1 MKFWREWSTPWRALM
16 LLSLC
21 VNVILFTY
29 VSVQWL
35 RPGGFMP
42 GAGAGVPLRMIE
54 RVAER
59 LPAEDAEILWGIYHG
74 KEAEL
79 QPLQSEYR
87 LALMKAMKT
96 AAQANLDKAELEAA
110 VKDAR
115 DKRVK
120 IGDLVVATFVEMLER
135 ISPKGRRQLVGGYFR

>member
-1 MKFWREWSTPWRALM
+1 MKFRREWSTPWRALM

-21 VNVILFTY
+21 VNVALFTY
-29 VSVQWL
+29 VSAQWL
-35 RPGGFMP
+35 LPGGFRP
-42 GAGAGVPLRMIE
+42 GAAVPLRMIE

-59 LPAEDAEILWGIYHG
+59 LPAEDAEILWSIYRG

-79 QPLQSEYR
+79 APLQAEYR

-96 AAQANLDKAELEAA
+96 AAQTNLDKAELEAA

-120 IGDLVVATFVEMLER
+120 IGDLVVSTFVEMLER
-135 ISPKGRRQLVGGYFR
+135 ISAKGRRQLVGGYFR

>member
-21 VNVILFTY
+21 VNVVLFTY
-29 VSVQWL
+29 VSAQWL
-35 RPGGFMP
+35 LPGGFRP
-42 GAGAGVPLRMIE
+42 GAVVPLRMIE

-59 LPAEDAEILWGIYHG
+59 LPAEDAEILWSIYRG

-79 QPLQSEYR
+79 APLQAEYR

-96 AAQANLDKAELEAA
+96 AAQTNLDKAELEAA

-115 DKRVK
+115 DKRLK

-135 ISPKGRRQLVGGYFR
+135 ISAKGRRQLVGGYFR

>member
-29 VSVQWL
+29 VAAQWL

-42 GAGAGVPLRMIE
+42 GAGVDVPLRMIE

-59 LPAEDAEILWGIYHG
+59 LPAEDAEILWNIYRG

-79 QPLQSEYR
+79 RPLQSEYR

>member
-21 VNVILFTY
+21 ANVVLFTY

-35 RPGGFMP
+35 LPGGFRP
-42 GAGAGVPLRMIE
+42 GAGVPIRMIE

-59 LPAEDAEILWGIYHG
+59 LPAEDAEILWSIYRG

-79 QPLQSEYR
+79 LPLQSEYR

-96 AAQANLDKAELEAA
+96 AAQTNLDKAELEAA

>member
-1 MKFWREWSTPWRALM
+1 M

-59 LPAEDAEILWGIYHG
+59 LPAEDAEILWGIYRG

>member
-1 MKFWREWSTPWRALM
+1 MKFWRESSIPFRALV

-21 VNVILFTY
+21 LNVVLFTY

-35 RPGGFMP
+35 RPGGFLP
-42 GAGAGVPLRMIE
+42 GAGGPLRMIE
-54 RVAER
+54 SVAER
-59 LPAEDAEILWGIYHG
+59 LPKEDAEILWSIYQG

-79 QPLQSEYR
+79 LPLQTEYR
-87 LALMKAMKT
+87 RALMKAMKT
-96 AAQANLDKAELEAA
+96 AAQTNLDKVELEAA

-115 DKRVK
+115 DKRLK

>member
-1 MKFWREWSTPWRALM
+1 MKFWREWFTPWRALM

-35 RPGGFMP
+35 LPGGFRP
-42 GAGAGVPLRMIE
+42 GAGVPIRMIE

-59 LPAEDAEILWGIYHG
+59 LPAEDAEILWSIYRG

-79 QPLQSEYR
+79 LPLQSEYR
-87 LALMKAMKT
+87 LALIKAMKT
-96 AAQANLDKAELEAA
+96 AAQTNLDKAELEAA

>member
-42 GAGAGVPLRMIE
+42 GAGVDVPLRMIE

-59 LPAEDAEILWGIYHG
+59 LPAEDAAILWNIYRG

-79 QPLQSEYR
+79 RPLQSEYR

>member
-21 VNVILFTY
+21 VNVVLFTY

-35 RPGGFMP
+35 RPGGFLP
-42 GAGAGVPLRMIE
+42 GAGGPLRMIE
-54 RVAER
+54 SVAER
-59 LPAEDAEILWGIYHG
+59 LPKEDADILWSIYRG

-79 QPLQSEYR
+79 VPLQTEYR
-87 LALMKAMKT
+87 QALMKAMKT
-96 AAQANLDKAELEAA
+96 AAQTNLDKAELQAA

-115 DKRVK
+115 DKRLK

>member
-21 VNVILFTY
+21 VNVVLFTY

-35 RPGGFMP
+35 RPGGFR
-42 GAGAGVPLRMIE
+42 AGAGVPLRMIE

-59 LPAEDAEILWGIYHG
+59 LPAEDAEILWSIYRG

-79 QPLQSEYR
+79 TPLQAEYR

-96 AAQANLDKAELEAA
+96 AAQTNLDKAELEAA

-120 IGDLVVATFVEMLER
+120 IGDLVVSTFVEMLER
-135 ISPKGRRQLVGGYFR
+135 ISAKGRRQLVGGYFR

>member
-1 MKFWREWSTPWRALM
+1 MKFWRESSTLRALV
-16 LLSLC
+16 LVSLC
-21 VNVILFTY
+21 LNVILFTY

-35 RPGGFMP
+35 RPGGLVP
-42 GAGAGVPLRMIE
+42 GEGLPLRMIE

-59 LPAEDAEILWGIYHG
+59 LPKEDAEVLWSIYQG

-79 QPLQSEYR
+79 LPLQTEYR
-87 LALMKAMKT
+87 HALVKAMKA
-96 AAQANLDKAELEAA
+96 AAQTNLDKAELEAA

-120 IGDLVVATFVEMLER
+120 IGDVVVATFVEMLER

>member
-1 MKFWREWSTPWRALM
+1 MKFWRESSSQLRALM

-21 VNVILFTY
+21 FNVILFTY

-35 RPGGFMP
+35 VPGGFRP
-42 GAGAGVPLRMIE
+42 GAGVPLRMME

-59 LPAEDAEILWGIYHG
+59 LPKEDAEILWSIYHG

-79 QPLQSEYR
+79 LPLQSEYR
-87 LALMKAMKT
+87 QALMKAMKT
-96 AAQANLDKAELEAA
+96 AGQTNLDKAELEAA

-120 IGDLVVATFVEMLER
+120 IGDVVIATFVEMLDR

>member
-21 VNVILFTY
+21 VNVVLFTY
-29 VSVQWL
+29 VSAQWL
-35 RPGGFMP
+35 LPGGFRP
-42 GAGAGVPLRMIE
+42 GAVVPLRMIE

-59 LPAEDAEILWGIYHG
+59 LPAEDAEILWSIYRG

-79 QPLQSEYR
+79 APLQAEYR

-96 AAQANLDKAELEAA
+96 AAQTNLDKAELEAA

-135 ISPKGRRQLVGGYFR
+135 ISAKGRRQLVGGYFR

>member
-1 MKFWREWSTPWRALM
+1 MKFRREWSIPWRALM

-21 VNVILFTY
+21 VNVVLFTY

-35 RPGGFMP
+35 RPGGFR
-42 GAGAGVPLRMIE
+42 AGAGVPLRMIE

-59 LPAEDAEILWGIYHG
+59 LPAEDAEILWSIYRG

-79 QPLQSEYR
+79 APLQAEYR

-96 AAQANLDKAELEAA
+96 AAQTNLDKAELEAA

-120 IGDLVVATFVEMLER
+120 IGDLVVSTFVEMLER
-135 ISPKGRRQLVGGYFR
+135 ISAKGRRQLVGGYFR

>member
-35 RPGGFMP
+35 RPGSFMP
-42 GAGAGVPLRMIE
+42 GAGVPLRMIE

-59 LPAEDAEILWGIYHG
+59 LPAEDAEILWDIYRG

>member
-1 MKFWREWSTPWRALM
+1 MKFWRETSNPLRALV
-16 LLSLC
+16 LVSLC
-21 VNVILFTY
+21 INVVLFTY

-35 RPGGFMP
+35 RPGSFLP
-42 GAGAGVPLRMIE
+42 GVGLPLRMIE

-59 LPAEDAEILWGIYHG
+59 LPAEDAEILWSIYRA

-79 QPLQSEYR
+79 APLQAEYR
-87 LALMKAMKT
+87 LALVKAMKT
-96 AAQANLDKAELEAA
+96 AAQTNLDKVELEAA

-120 IGDLVVATFVEMLER
+120 IGDVVVATFVEMLER
-135 ISPKGRRQLVGGYFR
+135 ISAKGRRQLVGGYFR

>member
-1 MKFWREWSTPWRALM
+1 MKFRREWSIPWRALM

-21 VNVILFTY
+21 VNVVLFTY

-35 RPGGFMP
+35 RPGGFR
-42 GAGAGVPLRMIE
+42 AGAGVPLRMIE

-59 LPAEDAEILWGIYHG
+59 LPAEDAEILWSIYRG

-79 QPLQSEYR
+79 APLQAEYR

-96 AAQANLDKAELEAA
+96 AAQTNLDKAELEAA

-120 IGDLVVATFVEMLER
+120 IGDLLVSTFVEMLER
-135 ISPKGRRQLVGGYFR
+135 ISAKGRRQLVGGYFR

>member
-35 RPGGFMP
+35 LPGGFRP
-42 GAGAGVPLRMIE
+42 GAGVPIRMIE

-59 LPAEDAEILWGIYHG
+59 LPAEDAEILWSIYRG

-79 QPLQSEYR
+79 LPLQSEYR
-87 LALMKAMKT
+87 LALIKAMKT
-96 AAQANLDKAELEAA
+96 AAQTNLDKAELEAA

>member
-1 MKFWREWSTPWRALM
+1 MKFWRESSTPLRALV

-35 RPGGFMP
+35 QPGGF
-42 GAGAGVPLRMIE
+42 GLGAGVPLRMIE

-59 LPAEDAEILWGIYHG
+59 LPKDDADILWSIYQG
-74 KEAEL
+74 KQAEL
-79 QPLQSEYR
+79 LPLQTEYR
-87 LALMKAMKT
+87 QALIKAMKT
-96 AAQANLDKAELEAA
+96 AAQTDMNKVELEAA

-115 DKRVK
+115 DKRLK
-120 IGDLVVATFVEMLER
+120 IGDLVIATFVETLER

>member
-42 GAGAGVPLRMIE
+42 GAGAAVPLRMIE

-59 LPAEDAEILWGIYHG
+59 LPAEDAEILWRIYRG

-79 QPLQSEYR
+79 APLQAEYR

-96 AAQANLDKAELEAA
+96 AAQADLDKAELEAA

-115 DKRVK
+115 DKRLK

-135 ISPKGRRQLVGGYFR
+135 ISAKGRRQLVGGYFR

>member
-35 RPGGFMP
+35 LPGGFRP
-42 GAGAGVPLRMIE
+42 GAGVPIRMIE

-59 LPAEDAEILWGIYHG
+59 LPAEDAEILWSIYRG

-79 QPLQSEYR
+79 LPLQSEYR
-87 LALMKAMKT
+87 LALIKAMKT
-96 AAQANLDKAELEAA
+96 AAQTNLDKAELEAA
-110 VKDAR
+110 VKEAR

>member
-1 MKFWREWSTPWRALM
+1 MKFRREWSIPWRALM

-21 VNVILFTY
+21 VNVVLFTY

-35 RPGGFMP
+35 RPGGFR
-42 GAGAGVPLRMIE
+42 AGAGVPLRMIE

-59 LPAEDAEILWGIYHG
+59 LPAEDAEILWSIYRG

-79 QPLQSEYR
+79 APLQAEYR

-96 AAQANLDKAELEAA
+96 AGQTNLDKAELEAA

-120 IGDLVVATFVEMLER
+120 IGDTVVATFVEMLER

>member
-21 VNVILFTY
+21 VNVVLFTY
-29 VSVQWL
+29 VSAQWL
-35 RPGGFMP
+35 LSGGFRPG
-42 GAGAGVPLRMIE
+42 AAVPLRMIE

-59 LPAEDAEILWGIYHG
+59 LPAEDAEILWSIYRG

-79 QPLQSEYR
+79 APLQAEYR

-96 AAQANLDKAELEAA
+96 AAQTNLDKAELEAA

-120 IGDLVVATFVEMLER
+120 IGDLVVSTFVEMLER
-135 ISPKGRRQLVGGYFR
+135 ISAKGRRQLVGGYFR

>member
-35 RPGGFMP
+35 LPGGFRP
-42 GAGAGVPLRMIE
+42 GAGVPIRMIE
-54 RVAER
+54 RVAQR
-59 LPAEDAEILWGIYHG
+59 LPAEDAEILWSIYRG

-79 QPLQSEYR
+79 LPLQSEYR
-87 LALMKAMKT
+87 LALIKAMKT
-96 AAQANLDKAELEAA
+96 AAQTNLDKAELEAA

>member
-1 MKFWREWSTPWRALM
+1 MKFRREWSIPWRALM

-21 VNVILFTY
+21 VNVVLFTY

-35 RPGGFMP
+35 RPGGFR
-42 GAGAGVPLRMIE
+42 AGAGVPLRMIE

-59 LPAEDAEILWGIYHG
+59 LPAEDAEILWSIYRG

-79 QPLQSEYR
+79 APLQAEYR

-96 AAQANLDKAELEAA
+96 AAQTNLDKAELEAA

-120 IGDLVVATFVEMLER
+120 IGDIVVSTFVEMLER
-135 ISPKGRRQLVGGYFR
+135 ISAKGRRQLVGGYFR

>member
-1 MKFWREWSTPWRALM
+1 MKFWRESSPSLRALV

-35 RPGGFMP
+35 QPSGLRL
-42 GAGAGVPLRMIE
+42 GAGVPLRMIE

-59 LPAEDAEILWGIYHG
+59 LPKDDADILWSIYQG

-79 QPLQSEYR
+79 MPLQTEYR
-87 LALMKAMKT
+87 QALIKAMKT
-96 AAQANLDKAELEAA
+96 AAQTDLNKAELEAA
-110 VKDAR
+110 VRDAR
-115 DKRVK
+115 DKRLK
-120 IGDLVVATFVEMLER
+120 IGDLVIATFVQMLER

>member
-1 MKFWREWSTPWRALM
+1 MKFWREWFTPWRALM

-35 RPGGFMP
+35 LPGGFRP
-42 GAGAGVPLRMIE
+42 GAGVPIRMIE

-59 LPAEDAEILWGIYHG
+59 LPAEDAEILWSIYRG

-79 QPLQSEYR
+79 LPLQSEYR
-87 LALMKAMKT
+87 LALIKAMKT
-96 AAQANLDKAELEAA
+96 AAQTNLDKAELEAA
-110 VKDAR
+110 VKEAR